1 MKMILKSLF
10 SIPIFKII
18 DFKNKILFQ
27 RKIFFKNIVFKINS
41 LKNTFLLK
49 IENYFMFFKSIVSN
63 WVQIIF

>member
-1 MKMILKSLF
+1 MILKSLF